1 MVFAVA
7 ALILQLA
14 PAPKLFV
21 DAKASPAATAGS
33 AEIAAGADADSSAK
47 DTDSKS
53 SKQASSSSIQPNF
66 NYVRLAN
73 DPTESSS
80 SNKMTALSLENPE
93 NSWSLSSIRV
103 PAVQSIKPAEITLAE
118 KRPPTRSWWA
128 LTIAQHGAAA
138 FDAYSTR
145 QAISRGAVEDDPLMR
160 PFAHSP
166 AIYAASQVSPVLL
179 DLLSRRMMRSENP
192 VFRRMWWVPQS
203 GATAMFIFSGV
214 HNLGV
219 ASRQ

>member
-7 ALILQLA
+7 ALFVQLA
-14 PAPKLFV
+14 PAPTMLA
-21 DAKASPAATAGS
+21 DAKVSPAAISAGS
-33 AEIAAGADADSSAK
+33 EVADNASVESSAGNT
-47 DTDSKS
+47 DTKS
-53 SKQASSSSIQPNF
+53 NKQASSASIQPNF
-66 NYVRLAN
+66 NSVRLAN

-80 SNKMTALSLENPE
+80 SNKLTALSLENSE
-93 NSWSLSSIRV
+93 NSRSLSSIRV
-103 PAVQSIKPAEITLAE
+103 PAAQPIKPAEVTRAE
-118 KRPPTRSWWA
+118 KRPPNRSWWA

-145 QAISRGAVEDDPLMR
+145 QAIGRGAVEDDPLMR

>member
-7 ALILQLA
+7 ALFVQVA
-14 PAPKLFV
+14 PAPTMLA
-21 DAKASPAATAGS
+21 DAKFNPEAISASS
-33 AEIAAGADADSSAK
+33 EVADNANTNSSTPYAD
-47 DTDSKS
+47 TKS
-53 SKQASSSSIQPNF
+53 SKQASSASVDPNY
-66 NYVRLAN
+66 NTARLAN
-73 DPTESSS
+73 DPAESSS
-80 SNKMTALSLENPE
+80 SNRLTALALENSV
-93 NSWSLSSIRV
+93 NSRSLSSMRV
-103 PAVQSIKPAEITLAE
+103 PAVQPIKPGEVTRAE

-145 QAISRGAVEDDPLMR
+145 QAIGRGAVEDDPLMR

-192 VFRRMWWVPQS
+192 IFRRMWWVPQS

>member
-1 MVFAVA
+1 MIFALA
-7 ALILQLA
+7 AFILQLA
-14 PAPKLFV
+14 PGPNLLV
-21 DAKASPAATAGS
+21 GAKASPAAVNSGAETAVDS
-33 AEIAAGADADSSAK
+33 QMEIAADNT
-47 DTDSKS
+47 DTKS
-53 SKQASSSSIQPNF
+53 DKRGSASSILPNF
-66 NYVRLAN
+66 SHVRLAS
-73 DPTESSS
+73 DLTESSS
-80 SNKMTALSLENPE
+80 SNRLTVLSLDNSE
-93 NSWSLSSIRV
+93 NSHSLSTLSI
-103 PAVQSIKPAEITLAE
+103 PAVQPGKPVEVTAAE
-118 KRPPTRSWWA
+118 KRQPTRTWWM

-166 AIYAASQVSPVLL
+166 AIYVASQVSPVLL

-192 VFRRMWWVPQS
+192 IFRRMWWVPQS

>member
-14 PAPKLFV
+14 PAPKLFA
-21 DAKASPAATAGS
+21 DAKASPAATGAS
-33 AEIAAGADADSSAK
+33 AEVPAVADADSSTK
-47 DTDSKS
+47 DTDEKS

-66 NYVRLAN
+66 NYVRLAI
-73 DPTESSS
+73 DPTESSP
-80 SNKMTALSLENPE
+80 SNKLTALSLENSE
-93 NSWSLSSIRV
+93 NSRSLSSIRV
-103 PAVQSIKPAEITLAE
+103 PAAQPIKPAEITQAE

-138 FDAYSTR
+138 FDAYTTR
-145 QAISRGAVEDDPLMR
+145 QAIGRGAVEDDPLMR

>member
-1 MVFAVA
+1 MLFAVA

-14 PAPKLFV
+14 PAPKLYV
-21 DAKASPAATAGS
+21 DAKASPAATGGS
-33 AEIAAGADADSSAK
+33 AEIAAGVDADSSAK
-47 DTDSKS
+47 DTDSES
-53 SKQASSSSIQPNF
+53 NKQASPSSIQPNF
-66 NYVRLAN
+66 NYARLAN

-80 SNKMTALSLENPE
+80 SNKLIALSLEHSE
-93 NSWSLSSIRV
+93 NSRSLSSIRV
-103 PAVQSIKPAEITLAE
+103 PAVQPIKPTEVARAE

-138 FDAYSTR
+138 FDAYTTR
-145 QAISRGAVEDDPLMR
+145 QAISKGAVEDDPLMR
-160 PFAHSP
+160 PFAHSA
-166 AIYAASQVSPVLL
+166 AIYAASQVCPVLL

>member
-1 MVFAVA
+1 MLFVVA
-7 ALILQLA
+7 ALFVQFAPSPTMLA
-14 PAPKLFV
+14 
-21 DAKASPAATAGS
+21 DAKVSPAAIS
-33 AEIAAGADADSSAK
+33 ASSEVGDNASTNSSTPKADN
-47 DTDSKS
+47 KS
-53 SKQASSSSIQPNF
+53 SKQALSASIERNF
-66 NYVRLAN
+66 NSVRLAN

-80 SNKMTALSLENPE
+80 SSKLTALSLENSE
-93 NSWSLSSIRV
+93 NSRSLSSIRV
-103 PAVQSIKPAEITLAE
+103 PAVQPVKPVEVARAE

-128 LTIAQHGAAA
+128 LTIAQHSAAA

-145 QAISRGAVEDDPLMR
+145 QAIGRGAVEDDPLMR

-166 AIYAASQVSPVLL
+166 AIYAASQVTPVLL
-179 DLLSRRMMRSENP
+179 DLLSRRMMRSENL

>member
-7 ALILQLA
+7 ALILQFA
-14 PAPKLFV
+14 PGPKLLAG
-21 DAKASPAATAGS
+21 AKATPAVISTDPETADNT
-33 AEIAAGADADSSAK
+33 AV
-47 DTDSKS
+47 KS
-53 SKQASSSSIQPNF
+53 SKADSDTKSKKEASSSLIHPNF
-66 NYVRLAN
+66 SSVRLAN
-73 DPTESSS
+73 DPTETSS
-80 SNKMTALSLENPE
+80 SNKLTAMSLDKSEP
-93 NSWSLSSIRV
+93 SRSLSTIRV
-103 PAVQSIKPAEITLAE
+103 PAVQPGKPAEVTPAE
-118 KRPPTRSWWA
+118 KRHPTRAWWMLA
-128 LTIAQHGAAA
+128 VAQHGAAA

-166 AIYAASQVSPVLL
+166 AIYVASQVSPVLL

-192 VFRRMWWVPQS
+192 VFRRFWWVPQS
-203 GATAMFIFSGV
+203 STTAMFILSGV